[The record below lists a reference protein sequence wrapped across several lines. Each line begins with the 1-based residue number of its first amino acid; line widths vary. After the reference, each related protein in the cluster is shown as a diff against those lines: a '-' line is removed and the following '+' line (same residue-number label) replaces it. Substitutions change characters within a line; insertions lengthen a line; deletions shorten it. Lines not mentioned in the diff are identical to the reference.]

1 MPRQAATVLHNNFT
15 KGLITEAT
23 GLNFPD
29 GAVTEAWNTVFERIG
44 SARRRKGI
52 DIESEAETFS
62 YADSD
67 GILREFVWNA
77 VALNG
82 GFTFLVLQVGA
93 SVLFYELSTETSLSA
108 SQTPIGLDL
117 KDFKAP
123 GSTLDIEL
131 TPASFSSGAGYLF
144 ICHPACEPVIVYYED
159 DTETFKAGPITIYIR
174 DMKGLEEEGVGL
186 TEEPTTLTATHHY
199 NLFNQGWYQ
208 TVRVGAKS
216 TSGGSGGNENSFF
229 AQIPWQELS

>member
-1 MPRQAATVLHNNFT
+1 WQ
-15 KGLITEAT
+15 
-23 GLNFPD
+23 
-29 GAVTEAWNTVFERIG
+29 
-44 SARRRKGI
+44 
-52 DIESEAETFS
+52 
-62 YADSD
+62 
-67 GILREFVWNA
+67 A

-93 SVLFYELSTETSLSA
+93 SVLFYELNTETSLSA

-144 ICHPACEPVIVYYED
+144 ICHPACEPIIVYYD
-159 DTETFKAGPITIYIR
+159 DVTATFKTGPISIYTR

-199 NLFNQGWYQ
+199 NLSNQGWYQ
-208 TVRVGAKS
+208 TVRVVAKG
-216 TSGGSGGNENSFF
+216 TSGGSGGNE
-229 AQIPWQELS
+229 